1 MSTTGDGLTELA
13 AVMRRLRAE
22 CPWDAEQTHASLVPY
37 LVEESAELIEAI
49 ETGSPDDLREE
60 LGDVLY
66 QVYFHADIAST
77 RTDEGFDIDDVARGV
92 AEKMRSR
99 HPHVFGDS
107 TATTTEEIRDQ
118 WIELKRR
125 EKAERTSVLDGV
137 PMGMPALALAQ
148 KVLGR
153 AADVGVDVSPADRA
167 RSLDEPTLGDAL
179 LDLVKGAR
187 AQGLDAE
194 RALRS
199 AIRRLGDDIRS
210 TEAAASRPD

>member
-1 MSTTGDGLTELA
+1 MSVTGDGLIELA
-13 AVMRRLRAE
+13 QVMRRLRAE
-22 CPWDAEQTHASLVPY
+22 CAWDAEQTHASLVPY
-37 LVEESAELIEAI
+37 LIEESAELVEAI
-49 ETGSPDDLREE
+49 EAGTPDDLREE

-66 QVYFHADIAST
+66 QVYFHADIAAASAEE
-77 RTDEGFDIDDVARGV
+77 RFDIDDLARGV

-99 HPHVFGDS
+99 HPHVFGAS
-107 TATTTEEIRDQ
+107 TASTTDEIRDQ

-153 AADVGVDVSPADRA
+153 ADDVGIDIQPSEGAGTF
-167 RSLDEPTLGDAL
+167 DESALGDAL
-179 LDLVKGAR
+179 LELVKAAR

-194 RALRS
+194 RSLR
-199 AIRRLGDDIRS
+199 AAVRRVGDDIRA
-210 TEAAASRPD
+210 TEAGTR

>member
-1 MSTTGDGLTELA
+1 MSATGEGLIELVH
-13 AVMRRLRAE
+13 VMRRLRAE
-22 CPWDAEQTHASLVPY
+22 CAWDAEQTHASLVPY

-49 ETGSPDDLREE
+49 ETGDSDDLREE

-66 QVYFHADIAST
+66 QVYFHADIAAGEN
-77 RTDEGFDIDDVARGV
+77 DEGFDIDDVARGV

-107 TATTTEEIRDQ
+107 TASTTDEIRDQ
-118 WIELKRR
+118 WLELKRR
-125 EKAERTSVLDGV
+125 EKSERTSVLDGV

-153 AADVGVDVSPADRA
+153 AADVGIDISPSQTAGT
-167 RSLDEPTLGDAL
+167 LDEAALGDAL
-179 LDLVKGAR
+179 LELVKAAR

-194 RALRS
+194 RSLRS
-199 AIRRLGDDIRS
+199 AVRRVGDGIRA
-210 TEAAASRPD
+210 TEATGRPR